1 MIKTKGR
8 YTTDFILYS
17 RLDREESESIISD
30 PVSDLE
36 LVKFKSQRGLS
47 GIVWANILVGGLQR
61 LLARPWVGK

>member
-8 YTTDFILYS
+8 YTTGFILYS
-17 RLDREESESIISD
+17 RLDREESESISD

-47 GIVWANILVGGLQR
+47 GIVWTNILVVGLQR

>member
-17 RLDREESESIISD
+17 RLDREESESISD